1 MALETP
7 MSITFYYNPMSSA
20 SRIHLSLDELGISYE
35 KVLIDLQARDQKKPE
50 FLALNPN
57 GKVPTIV
64 IDDQPMFESIAIQ
77 IYLGERFGVERGLWP
92 ALGSREHMQ
101 ALTWLCWHQNSL
113 AVPLFTYLQQVG
125 ASEGRAEPRSDS
137 TLAEVHAM
145 LAILDARL
153 GERGNIVH
161 DKWTLVDTD
170 VASTLGWGL
179 YTAKIDA
186 TKYRHV
192 TAWLARF
199 QERPVVRAHM
209 SHAN

>member
-1 MALETP
+1 

-20 SRIHLSLDELGISYE
+20 SRIHLSLDELGIPYE
-35 KVLIDLQARDQKKPE
+35 KVLIDLAAKDQKKPE

-64 IDDQPMFESIAIQ
+64 IDGQPMFESIAIQ
-77 IYLGERFGVERGLWP
+77 IYLGERYGVERGLWP

-101 ALTWLCWHQNSL
+101 ALTWLCWHQVSL
-113 AVPLFTYLQQVG
+113 ATPLFGYLQSQ
-125 ASEGRAEPRSDS
+125 AEPA
-137 TLAEVHAM
+137 LAEVHAM
-145 LAILDARL
+145 LAILDARI

-170 VASTLGWGL
+170 VASTVGWGL
-179 YTAKIDA
+179 YAAKIDGA
-186 TKYRHV
+186 QYRNL

-199 QERPVVRAHM
+199 QERPVSRAHM
-209 SHAN
+209 GQAS

>member
-1 MALETP
+1 

-20 SRIHLSLDELGISYE
+20 ARIHLSLDELGIPYE
-35 KVLIDLQARDQKKPE
+35 KVLIDLQAKDQKRPE

-64 IDDQPMFESIAIQ
+64 IDGQPMFESIAIQ

-101 ALTWLCWHQNSL
+101 ALTWLCWHQSEL
-113 AVPLFTYLQQVG
+113 AVPLFSYLQQVS
-125 ASEGRAEPRSDS
+125 APAEQRNNHQLE
-137 TLAEVHAM
+137 TNLAEAHQM
-145 LAILDARL
+145 LAILDARI

-170 VASTLGWGL
+170 VASTLGWAL
-179 YTAKIDA
+179 YAAKLDA
-186 TKYRHV
+186 SQYRHLS
-192 TAWLARF
+192 AWLGRF
-199 QERPVVRAHM
+199 QERPVVCAHM
-209 SHAN
+209 NQAS

>member
-1 MALETP
+1 

-20 SRIHLSLDELGISYE
+20 SRIHLSLDELGIPYE
-35 KVLIDLQARDQKKPE
+35 KVLIDLQAKDQKKPE

-64 IDDQPMFESIAIQ
+64 IDGQPMFESIAIQ

-101 ALTWLCWHQNSL
+101 ALTWLCWHQVSL
-113 AVPLFTYLQQVG
+113 AMPLFTYLHQVS
-125 ASEGRAEPRSDS
+125 APAEQRNHPQLEAN
-137 TLAEVHAM
+137 LAEVHQM

-170 VASTLGWGL
+170 AASTVGWGL
-179 YTAKIDA
+179 QTAKIDA
-186 TKYRHV
+186 NRYPHLN
-192 TAWLARF
+192 AWLGRF
-199 QERPVVRAHM
+199 EARPVARAHM
-209 SHAN
+209 NQAS

>member
-1 MALETP
+1 

-20 SRIHLSLDELGISYE
+20 ARIHLSLDELGIPYE
-35 KVLIDLQARDQKKPE
+35 KVLIDLQAKDQKKPE

-64 IDDQPMFESIAIQ
+64 IDGQPMFESIAIQ

-101 ALTWLCWHQNSL
+101 ALTWLCWHQSSL
-113 AVPLFTYLQQVG
+113 AAPLFTYLYQLGAPAEQRDSQQLE
-125 ASEGRAEPRSDS
+125 AK
-137 TLAEVHAM
+137 LAEVHQM
-145 LAILDARL
+145 LAILDARI

-170 VASTLGWGL
+170 AASTLGWAL

-186 TKYRHV
+186 AKYRHL
-192 TAWLARF
+192 TAWMGRF

-209 SHAN
+209 NQAS